1 MNNISI
7 KDFLI
12 INSPD
17 DQVIN
22 KANKEISAIF
32 DRDSNNF
39 NTAKTPEQLRRVL
52 ADLEYDIDDLLFQLL
67 VKRGIEPV
75 SAITLTQK
83 TSFFFANKFKET
95 YIIPLEE
102 SLEAI
107 NKIQKQIDIIS
118 GDFNGPCNQSVEAS
132 GEENCHG
139 CGEKGG
145 EIGKERDEPILPEKS
160 SQLSSQ
166 ESGQNSSQKGKRPIS
181 RKNIRAT
188 TYSGLSRTRK

>member
-12 INSPD
+12 INNPD

-39 NTAKTPEQLRRVL
+39 NTAKSSEQLRRVL

-75 SAITLTQK
+75 SAITLTQT
-83 TSFFFANKFKET
+83 TSVFFANKFREI
-95 YIIPLEE
+95 YILPLEE
-102 SLEAI
+102 SL
-107 NKIQKQIDIIS
+107 KLQKQINIIS
-118 GDFNGPCNQSVEAS
+118 GNFDGPCYQSIETS
-132 GEENCHG
+132 GEENRHG

-160 SQLSSQ
+160 SQFSSQ

-181 RKNIRAT
+181 RKNIRST